1 MNITTKFFNELTSKE
16 LYDLLRL
23 RLEVFVVEQECVYQD
38 LDGKDYK
45 ALHILGYKDEM
56 LVAYARCFK
65 PGDYFKQA
73 SVGRVVVSKEKRQH
87 NYGHQIM
94 RTALDALKNHFNE
107 TNIKLSAQS
116 YLKKFY
122 TNFGFKE
129 VGEEY
134 LEDGIPH
141 IVMIKP

>member
-56 LVAYARCFK
+56 LVVYARCFK